1 MTRLEE
7 IENRKAEIREEVEAT
22 EEIEKVEEVHD
33 DSKKTKSTCKKSEK

>member
-22 EEIEKVEEVHD
+22 EEIEKVEELT
-33 DSKKTKSTCKKSEK
+33 KKLKHLTKK